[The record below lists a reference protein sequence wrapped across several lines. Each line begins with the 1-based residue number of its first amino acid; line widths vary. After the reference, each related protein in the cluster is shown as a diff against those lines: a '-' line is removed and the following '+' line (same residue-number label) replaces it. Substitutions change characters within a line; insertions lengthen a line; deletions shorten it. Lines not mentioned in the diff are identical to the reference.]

1 MFLPTTVKEVRER
14 GWDYLDVIL
23 FTGDAYIDHP
33 AFGAAVIGRLLEAE
47 GYRVA
52 IVPQPNWQDD
62 LRDFTKLGAPR
73 LFFGISAGA
82 MDSMVNH
89 YTANLRLR
97 HDDAYTPGGR
107 AGFRPDYAVTVYTR
121 ILKRLFPHVP
131 VVVGGIEASLR
142 RLTHYDYWSD
152 ALRPSVLV
160 ESGAD
165 LLIYGMGERVVQQVA
180 RAMHNGYNAKL
191 LRRIRQVAFLADDDY
206 VARLD
211 PATTIRLHS
220 FEECRADKRAFG
232 ENFTVI
238 ETQSNLMEPVATLV
252 ERTGD
257 RWVVVT
263 PPNTTLSTEELD
275 HSFDLPYER
284 APHPRYSGKGEI
296 PAWEM
301 IKFSLNIHRGC
312 FGGCSF
318 CTISAHQGK
327 FVHSRSERSILAE
340 VERIVRMPGFKGYL
354 SDIGAPSANM
364 YRMGGRD
371 RTLCARCRRPS
382 CLHPQRC
389 PNLDNDH
396 RPLLALY
403 EKIRAVKGI
412 RKAFIGSGI
421 RYDLFDDSP
430 YLETVLRHHTSG
442 RLKVAPEHTEE
453 HVLRLMRK
461 PSFAL
466 FEQLNE
472 SFHAICR
479 REGLPYQLIPYFIS
493 SHPGCTEHD
502 MRELAHK
509 VLGRLHFTL
518 EQVQDLTPTP
528 MTLSSVMFYTG
539 ENPYT
544 HEPVYVART
553 QEEKRRQKSYFF
565 RPGQAGAAPARSAG
579 RGTEHGTGHDSTR
592 GAERGAEHGAE
603 RGTTRGAE
611 RGPEHDSAR
620 AAAREANRG
629 AKRSSAAGSGKFSA
643 KGSAKSSARAGQ
655 TGRTERFDRPGQSG
669 PSGRSE
675 RFNHSNR
682 SEGREPRETTS
693 SERRSG
699 RAKGGR
705 R

>member
-52 IVPQPNWQDD
+52 IVPQPNWRDD

-73 LFFGISAGA
+73 LFFGISGGA

-165 LLIYGMGERVVQQVA
+165 LLIYGMGEGVVQQVA

-191 LRRIRQVAFLADDDY
+191 LRRIRQVAFVADDDY

-263 PPNTTLSTEELD
+263 PPNAALSTEELD

-284 APHPRYSGKGEI
+284 APHPRYRGKGDI

-327 FVHSRSERSILAE
+327 FIHSRSERSILAE
-340 VERIVRMPGFKGYL
+340 VERIVRMPDFKGYL

-421 RYDLFDDSP
+421 RYDLFDGTP

-461 PSFAL
+461 PPFAL

-565 RPGQAGAAPARSAG
+565 RPGQAGAAPAKRAP
-579 RGTEHGTGHDSTR
+579 R
-592 GAERGAEHGAE
+592 GAGHAAAQDSARGAG
-603 RGTTRGAE
+603 G
-611 RGPEHDSAR
+611 GPEHDATRSSSR
-620 AAAREANRG
+620 DANRG
-629 AKRSSAAGSGKFSA
+629 VKRGQAAGSGKFPA
-643 KGSAKSSARAGQ
+643 KAPARTGQ
-655 TGRTERFDRPGQSG
+655 
-669 PSGRSE
+669 SE
-675 RFNHSNR
+675 RFERPDRPDR
-682 SEGREPRETTS
+682 SDRSDRSDRRAPRETTAS
-693 SERRSG
+693 GRRPG
-699 RAKGGR
+699 RAKNGR